1 MKSSKILHVVAFD
14 VPFPAD
20 YGGVIDVFYKLK
32 ALHNA
37 GVKIILH
44 CFEYGRS
51 AKEELEKI
59 TDKVYYYPRKNSRSL
74 LFNTLPYIV
83 LTRDSEALKQQL
95 LQDDFPILMEGLH
108 STLLLNDDAFSKRN
122 IIVRTHN
129 IEHEYYNALA
139 VVEKN
144 IFKRYY
150 FYNEAGKLLKY
161 EKILKSAANVAA
173 ISPKDAEYFQKIN
186 TNTKYIPA
194 FHPFDSI
201 DISLI
206 DKGFFLYHGNLS
218 VGENNEAA
226 IYLVEKI
233 FDDLPYKLI
242 IAGNKPSVDLQKAVG
257 RTDNVEL
264 KQHCSPEEIYQLI
277 SSAHCNILPTFQSTG
292 IKLKLLAA
300 LFSGK
305 FCIVNQPMVQ
315 DTGLEHLCIIANDIA
330 GMKQKVE
337 AVANEKEF
345 SKVEIEKRKEYLEL
359 HFSNTE
365 SARQLIELV
374 FEK

>member
-37 GVKIILH
+37 GVEIILH

-330 GMKQKVE
+330 GMKQKVK
-337 AVANEKEF
+337 AVVNEKEF

-365 SARQLIELV
+365 SARQLIELF